1 MSTPACRPVRAL
13 TMLAL
18 LALSSAAL
26 ADTDCARQDR
36 SAWMPESQFREQ
48 MKRQGVQITKFRIT
62 PGNCYEIYGFDRD
75 GRKLEIYYDPVDA
88 RPVEEVASSHL
99 ASPRHP

>member
-1 MSTPACRPVRAL
+1 MPRLARAVLGSLLMLCATPL
-13 TMLAL
+13 
-18 LALSSAAL
+18 L
-26 ADTDCARQDR
+26 ADTECARPDR

-62 PGNCYEIYGFDRD
+62 PGNCYEIYGFDAA

-99 ASPRHP
+99 ASPKHP

>member
-1 MSTPACRPVRAL
+1 MSTPARRPVRAL

-36 SAWMPESQFREQ
+36 SAWMTESQFREQ

-62 PGNCYEIYGFDRD
+62 PGNCYEIYGFDRE
-75 GRKLEIYYDPVDA
+75 GRKVEIYHDPVSGNAVKTESKD
-88 RPVEEVASSHL
+88 
-99 ASPRHP
+99 